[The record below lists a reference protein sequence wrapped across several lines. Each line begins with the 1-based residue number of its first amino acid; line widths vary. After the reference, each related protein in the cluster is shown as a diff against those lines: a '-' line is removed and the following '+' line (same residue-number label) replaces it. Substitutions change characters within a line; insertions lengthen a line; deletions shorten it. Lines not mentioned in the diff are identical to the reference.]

1 MAWFAKICL
10 PAISKLEISASIAI
24 RIRLT
29 FCSGSYFLAGWL
41 AMPTYSTKKVVVAFK
56 RKITRGFR
64 LQLIFVCNT

>member
-41 AMPTYSTKKVVVAFK
+41 AMPTYSSTKKAL
-56 RKITRGFR
+56 T
-64 LQLIFVCNT
+64 L